1 MEPKSL
7 WQINKE
13 VWYNPGEKILI
24 RDKADKPTEYTVVD
38 CYWNTVVL
46 TNGKYNFCVQKVD
59 IYYRL
64 PVEIRD

>member
-7 WQINKE
+7 WQINQE
-13 VWYNPGEKILI
+13 VWYNSGDKILI

-64 PVEIRD
+64 PVVIRD